1 MKSKLLVLSTLCLI
15 LIFQSCSS
23 ERVSPIAKYIPK
35 NVPAIFTINIGN
47 LVKKSGTDIGDLD
60 AYRDMMREFKKNERR
75 MANMLDGIVED
86 PMSSG
91 IDFRKPFYLMPYM
104 DGDVMFFLL
113 YAQVSNEKK
122 FTTLMEEFGDNL
134 DKEAK
139 FEMDDAGDYQYFEF
153 RNYDNS
159 AATGIIGWNNK
170 VVIAMLPTNDTRY
183 YRNERQ
189 DDYRERL
196 EDLIEIEP
204 RKSLAK
210 NKSFAKFSAN
220 KRDITM
226 WLSYEE
232 MMEIADSKD
241 MEDDL
246 NIDLSDSYL
255 KMFLDFKKDEIVISS
270 TLEAG
275 KALKRE
281 MGKTDFFDKG
291 VDKDFFKLLP
301 ASTIFSGSLALRPE
315 ALLDL
320 LDELNILKEAND
332 NWKKDFGFTFDEMLS
347 SIEGD
352 VVFGLTD
359 LKHEAIARQQLNWDT
374 YEMETVNIEVLQPK
388 FTVFGQLKD
397 DKLAK
402 KILRETKATRKS
414 DYYELSEGSGM
425 TTYVKAEDN
434 LFLFTNDKDIIKGN
448 YDKIRSGASMNLAT
462 KNAAMMH
469 FGFNYTYSDDDRG
482 DLNHIGLGLGVQ
494 RFYELLQ
501 DNYEGISLVIDN
513 YSSSEIRLTSK
524 SNEDKNSLATLIR
537 IIEEMTNEKAN
548 KRYFDKYE
556 DDLTEPT
563 IFEPTDS
570 VDVEEEAVE
579 EDVDDKNTGS
589 TEGE

>member
-1 MKSKLLVLSTLCLI
+1 
-15 LIFQSCSS
+15 
-23 ERVSPIAKYIPK
+23 
-35 NVPAIFTINIGN
+35 
-47 LVKKSGTDIGDLD
+47 
-60 AYRDMMREFKKNERR
+60 
-75 MANMLDGIVED
+75 
-86 PMSSG
+86 
-91 IDFRKPFYLMPYM
+91 
-104 DGDVMFFLL
+104 
-113 YAQVSNEKK
+113 
-122 FTTLMEEFGDNL
+122 
-134 DKEAK
+134 
-139 FEMDDAGDYQYFEF
+139 
-153 RNYDNS
+153 
-159 AATGIIGWNNK
+159 
-170 VVIAMLPTNDTRY
+170 
-183 YRNERQ
+183 
-189 DDYRERL
+189 
-196 EDLIEIEP
+196 
-204 RKSLAK
+204 
-210 NKSFAKFSAN
+210 
-220 KRDITM
+220 
-226 WLSYEE
+226 
-232 MMEIADSKD
+232 MEIADSKD